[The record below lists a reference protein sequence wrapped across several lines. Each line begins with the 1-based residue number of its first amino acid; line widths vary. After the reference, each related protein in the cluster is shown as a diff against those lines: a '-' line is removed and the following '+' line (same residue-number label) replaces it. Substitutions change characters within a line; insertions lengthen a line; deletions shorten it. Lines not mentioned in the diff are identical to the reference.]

1 MNTSSIQMHMPWIA
15 VAWLCTCGTAWSD
28 TYPTRPMR
36 LIVVGPAAGGADVLA
51 RPIAKKL
58 SDAFGQQVVID
69 NRGGGAG
76 LLGSQAA
83 LSSRPDGYTMMFA
96 NAINMS
102 IAPAIR
108 KDLPLDPVKDFAPV
122 TMVATTALLVAV
134 HPSLPAGSI
143 NEFITLAKARP
154 NEILFASNGEGTIQ
168 HLAIAM
174 LSGASGIKVIH
185 VPHKGGT
192 PAVLATVGGHTQAII
207 TAIPTLL
214 TQVKSSRLRAL
225 AVTSLKRTSVLPEIP
240 TIAES
245 GRPDF
250 EAIQWYG
257 IFAPGKTP
265 VAAIRRWSDEVRRT
279 VEITSVREA
288 LSLEGA
294 DLAANGPEALAE
306 FQRADIMRWRKVVRD
321 NGIVLR

>member
-1 MNTSSIQMHMPWIA
+1 MNASPIQMHMLWII
-15 VAWLCTCGTAWSD
+15 VAWLFACGTAWSD
-28 TYPTRPMR
+28 TYPNKPLR
-36 LIVVGPAAGGADVLA
+36 LIVVAPAGGGADILA

-58 SDAFGQQVVID
+58 SDAFGQQVIID

-96 NAINMS
+96 NAVNMS
-102 IAPAIR
+102 VAPAIR

-122 TMVATTALLVAV
+122 TMVATTPLLFAA
-134 HPSLPAGSI
+134 HPSLPARSI
-143 NEFITLAKARP
+143 NEFISLAKARP
-154 NEILFASNGEGTIQ
+154 SEILFASNGEGTIQ
-168 HLAIAM
+168 HLTIEM
-174 LSGASGIKVIH
+174 FSGASGIKVTHI
-185 VPHKGGT
+185 PHKGGP

-214 TQVKSSRLRAL
+214 AQVKSSRLRAL

-245 GRPDF
+245 GWPDF

-265 VAAIRRWSDEVRRT
+265 VAVIRRWSDEVRRAA
-279 VEITSVREA
+279 EITSVKEA
-288 LSLEGA
+288 LSQEGA
-294 DLAANGPEALAE
+294 ILAVNGPEALAE

-321 NGIVLR
+321 NGIVLQ